1 MTKHYKKFKKS
12 NICEFYMEYI
22 LIENDK
28 IGQIKAKLLLEK
40 NPKTCKA
47 IWDSLPLELQLSRW
61 GEELYGSIPVKIG
74 AENSQTE
81 CEVGDVG
88 YWPDGNGFCIFF
100 GKTPASSGDKPVAAS
115 PVNIFA
121 KIEGDPSIFKQ
132 FSSFEGKVKQ
142 GD

>member
-1 MTKHYKKFKKS
+1 
-12 NICEFYMEYI
+12 MEYI
-22 LIENDK
+22 IIENEK
-28 IGQIKAKLLLEK
+28 IGQIKAKLLHEK
-40 NPKTCKA
+40 NPKTCQALWK
-47 IWDSLPLELQLSRW
+47 SLPIELNLARW
-61 GEELYGSIPVKIG
+61 GEELYGTISVNVD

-88 YWPDGNGFCIFF
+88 YWPDGRGFCIFF

-121 KIEGDPSIFKQ
+121 KIEGDPSVFKQ
-132 FSSFEGKVKQ
+132 FSSFDGNVKK

>member
-1 MTKHYKKFKKS
+1 MDF
-12 NICEFYMEYI
+12 II
-22 LIENDK
+22 IENEK
-28 IGQIKAKLLLEK
+28 IGQVKAKLLLEK
-40 NPKTCKA
+40 NPETCKA
-47 IWDSLPLELQLSRW
+47 IWEALPFGVNLSRW
-61 GEELYGSIPVKIG
+61 GEELYGDCPVKIN

-100 GKTPASSGDKPVAAS
+100 GPTPASSNDKPKAAS

-121 KIEGDPSIFKQ
+121 RIDGDPSVFKQ
-132 FSSFEGKVKQ
+132 FSSFQGKALK